1 MTTTMLMIVMMIVMM
16 VIIMILKPE
25 CQKVEHT
32 KRNLGR
38 SQVRC
43 HNFEGDLPCFKRG
56 SGMGR
61 KSD

>member
-1 MTTTMLMIVMMIVMM
+1 MMTTTMLMIVMMIVMM

-43 HNFEGDLPCFKRG
+43 HNFEGDLLCFK
-56 SGMGR
+56 
-61 KSD
+61 